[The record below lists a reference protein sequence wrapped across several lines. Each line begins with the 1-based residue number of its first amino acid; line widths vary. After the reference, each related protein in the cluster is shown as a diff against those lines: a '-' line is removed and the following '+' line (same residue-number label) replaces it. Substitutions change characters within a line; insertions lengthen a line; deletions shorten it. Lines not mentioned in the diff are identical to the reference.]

1 MEKCEIQLNSI
12 DCYFFCEAYIFP
24 WAESEMSKLPRPA
37 MKIGNC
43 YLQGKDL
50 WAWGS
55 RSCGVNDR
63 RLQLEVYAKDSRHS
77 NSFRW
82 IIELYLRTYQ
92 IQILYL
98 LSGILSNFSTD
109 FLNVQVSQIHEY
121 YARGI
126 STNFC
131 YWGTAWKWIFP
142 DTSLICL
149 IQILKSVSLW
159 PSSNALLTYYQ

>member
-1 MEKCEIQLNSI
+1 MKFNWTRLTVIFSGKLI
-12 DCYFFCEAYIFP
+12 FFHEQNQRPQMKACNCN
-24 WAESEMSKLPRPA
+24 LPA
-37 MKIGNC
+37 KV
-43 YLQGKDL
+43 LKT
-50 WAWGS
+50 WGS
-55 RSCGVNDR
+55 SSWG
-63 RLQLEVYAKDSRHS
+63 LQLYGQRSEASARGLRPGLQTFEFLPMNY
-77 NSFRW
+77 W
-82 IIELYLRTYQ
+82 TLLRTYQ

-109 FLNVQVSQIHEY
+109 FLNVQVSQIHDY

-159 PSSNALLTYYQ
+159 PSSNALLTY